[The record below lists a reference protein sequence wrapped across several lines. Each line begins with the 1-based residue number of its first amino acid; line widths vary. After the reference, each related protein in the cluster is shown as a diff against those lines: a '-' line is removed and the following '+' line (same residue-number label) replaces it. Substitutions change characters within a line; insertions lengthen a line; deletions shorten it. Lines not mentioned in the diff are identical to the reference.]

1 MTDYIITLT
10 MAFISIVVVNNL
22 VFTKFLGIC
31 PYLGVSG
38 RIDMAF
44 GMGLA
49 VTFVVT
55 LAGTLTWLIDNLIL
69 IPFGLEVTRYIC
81 FILVIAGA
89 VQLVEMYVRKFF
101 PPLYESFGIFLP
113 LITTNCAILGL
124 CLFINLWQIND
135 LVEAVVLS
143 IGAGIGFT
151 MAICIMAGIRENLIL
166 ADVPAALKGAPI
178 TLITA
183 GILTLAFMGFAGMIK

>member
-1 MTDYIITLT
+1 MDRLSVLL
-10 MAFISIVVVNNL
+10 MGFLSMVLVNNF
-22 VFTKFLGIC
+22 VFTKFLGTC

-38 RIDMAF
+38 NLDSAL

-49 VTFVVT
+49 VTFVT
-55 LAGTLTWLIDNLIL
+55 ALSGTLTWLVDAYIL
-69 IPFGLEVTRYIC
+69 MPLHLEIARYIC
-81 FILVIAGA
+81 YIVIIAGA

-101 PPLYESFGIFLP
+101 SSLYDAFGVYLP
-113 LITTNCAILGL
+113 LISTNCVILGI
-124 CLFINLWQIND
+124 CLFLDVWGTDN

-143 IGAGIGFT
+143 AGVGIGFT
-151 MAICIMAGIRENLIL
+151 VAICIMAGIREELLL
-166 ADVPAALKGAPI
+166 ANVPVAFKDAPI

>member
-1 MTDYIITLT
+1 MDRLSVLL
-10 MAFISIVVVNNL
+10 MGFLSMVLVNNF
-22 VFTKFLGIC
+22 VFTKFLGTC

-38 RIDMAF
+38 NLDSAL

-49 VTFVVT
+49 VTFVT
-55 LAGTLTWLIDNLIL
+55 ALSGTLTWLVDAYIL
-69 IPFGLEVTRYIC
+69 MPLHLEIARYIC
-81 FILVIAGA
+81 YIVIIAGA

-101 PPLYESFGIFLP
+101 PSLYDAFGVYLP
-113 LITTNCAILGL
+113 LISTNCVILGI
-124 CLFINLWQIND
+124 CLFLDVWGTDN

-143 IGAGIGFT
+143 AGVGIGFT
-151 MAICIMAGIRENLIL
+151 VAICIMAGIREELLL
-166 ADVPAALKGAPI
+166 ADVPVAFKDAPI